1 MKIYYS
7 IVNPKKWIP
16 SQENENGN
24 LIQRYSSGH
33 TFQSVMY
40 AHYINICKLIETT
53 GFLNVLSNN
62 YKIYC
67 LSYPYRYQYLKATD
81 IHDIKCERGTI
92 YHFGFKYHDYDQYV
106 SDVKH
111 YPPQWNLI
119 HGDLLT
125 MKKFTQAYK
134 TQEGNKLNLKVDD
147 PATEHLWNS
156 NPPNAVLHVH
166 LWSKTGMNMQ
176 LVDEN

>member
-1 MKIYYS
+1 MSTFYS
-7 IVNPKKWIP
+7 IVNPKKWNP
-16 SQENENGN
+16 NGEDN
-24 LIQRYSSGH
+24 LISNYSAVD

-40 AHYINICKLIETT
+40 THYNNICKLIETI
-53 GFLNVLSNN
+53 GFLNVLSND

-67 LSYPYRYQYLKATD
+67 LSQPHRYQYLKAVD
-81 IHDIKCERGTI
+81 IDDIKCESGTV
-92 YHFGFKYHDYDQYV
+92 YHFGLKYHHKMEYL

-134 TQEGNKLNLKVDD
+134 TQEGDKLNVKVYD
-147 PATEHLWNS
+147 PAIKELWDTT
-156 NPPNAVLHVH
+156 NPSKGVIYVH
-166 LWSKTGMNMQ
+166 LWSRTGMNIQ
-176 LVDEN
+176 LINES